1 MIENVVT
8 LYYWWDLTTVRLM
21 DFQALCEYII
31 QLAIVAVRGQAVCV
45 QTEHVL
51 NPLTV
56 WWV

>member
-1 MIENVVT
+1 
-8 LYYWWDLTTVRLM
+8 M
-21 DFQALCEYII
+21 DFQALCDYII